1 MCVFLF
7 YYTKGSIK
15 NECGFCAQEKASR
28 GKDTRMSFFV
38 DLKKVKLLFAFPTL
52 RGLSKKCHVF
62 RQISVKLACYI
73 FPAGILLL
81 VLLMV

>member
-1 MCVFLF
+1 MNV
-7 YYTKGSIK
+7 
-15 NECGFCAQEKASR
+15 GFVHRKMHQEAR
-28 GKDTRMSFFV
+28 ILEWVFFV

-52 RGLSKKCHVF
+52 PGLSKKCHVF

-81 VLLMV
+81 VLLMVWPRSIVNEI